1 MNQWILSQGGFI
13 GSFDV
18 LWSMWS
24 RITGPGPDHP
34 NRTHSRPLLCF
45 SPKTFDTGIKP
56 QMPNKRKM
64 KGGREKTESKS
75 PWGNVTFLSKSY
87 YETFPFVHSCKQHFR
102 QSGFFL
108 PDGDW
113 RRAWNCW
120 GEWVN
125 YCLHKLWTKMPHAW
139 CNSLEACYSCFFF
152 LLMLVYF

>member
-64 KGGREKTESKS
+64 KGGERKRKVKVHEVMSHFCPKAIMKLSLLCILVNS
-75 PWGNVTFLSKSY
+75 TFGSLA
-87 YETFPFVHSCKQHFR
+87 
-102 QSGFFL
+102 FF

-139 CNSLEACYSCFFF
+139 CNSLGACYSCFFF

>member
-1 MNQWILSQGGFI
+1 MIRDCIVLHQMNQWILSQGGFI

-64 KGGREKTESKS
+64 KGGGGEKTESKS

-102 QSGFFL
+102 QSGFFSRWWL
-108 PDGDW
+108 EKGM
-113 RRAWNCW
+113 
-120 GEWVN
+120 
-125 YCLHKLWTKMPHAW
+125 KLLGRMGQLLFTQALNKNA
-139 CNSLEACYSCFFF
+139 SCMMQQSWS
-152 LLMLVYF
+152 ML